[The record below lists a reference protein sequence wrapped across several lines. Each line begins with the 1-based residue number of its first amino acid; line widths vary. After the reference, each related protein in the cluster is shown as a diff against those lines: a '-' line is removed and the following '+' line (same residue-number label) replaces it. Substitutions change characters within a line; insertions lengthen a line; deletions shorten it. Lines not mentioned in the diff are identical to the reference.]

1 MFTHLHVHSHFSL
14 LDGLPKIGDLV
25 RRAKQ
30 MGMTSLALTDH
41 GAMHGAI
48 EFYNACR
55 SEGLNPILGFEAYMA
70 PDDLRGR
77 GGRESERPYHL
88 TLLAKNF
95 AGYRNLMKLTTIAHL
110 EGFYYKPRID
120 FATLEAHRE
129 GVVVLSGCVN
139 SEVAKNI
146 LAGSLPAAR
155 ETIERFRSVFQE
167 DYYLEIQRQEVHG
180 DSRYAEQREAV
191 NTGLLKLSEELGVPL
206 VATADSHYLLPEDA
220 EAQDILVCVETG
232 RTVGDANRL
241 DMRGIDLS
249 LQSED
254 SMRSIFADLPG
265 AIEATNEIAAK
276 IDIRIPLRQ
285 WAFPVFDIPQG
296 HTADSYLRHLAYE
309 GLAHEYRTA
318 LSDLPR
324 AQPQA
329 VERLEYELDIIARKE
344 YSSYFLVV
352 SDFAIWARKEGIVTT
367 TRGSAAGSLVAFSLG
382 ITAINPLDYQLP
394 FERFLNLERPL
405 PPDIDTDFA
414 DNRRDEVIAYVT
426 RKYGTDK
433 VAQIVTFGTMLAR
446 AAVRDVGRV
455 LGVPYGK
462 CDKIAKL
469 IPFGRQGFHMTIDD
483 ALRLSP
489 ELAAAYDT
497 DEETRRILQL
507 SRKVEGV
514 ARHASIHAAGV
525 VISPLPLTEYTPLRM
540 DTDTKIITTQYDMHS
555 VEETGLVKM
564 DFLGIRNLSILGAA
578 VTIVSKTK
586 GVSVDINHL
595 PLDDKKT
602 FHLLSEG
609 RTTGLFQLGGSGMT
623 KYLKELKPTKVE
635 DIMAMVALFRPGPM
649 ESIPEF
655 IRRKHDP
662 TLISYL
668 DDRLAEILS
677 ASYGV
682 ITYQDDVLLIAIK
695 IAGYTWQE
703 ADKLRKAMGKKIPHE
718 MAEQKEKFIEGC
730 SKSGLTSAKA
740 LKLWKLIEPF
750 AAYGFNKA
758 HAASYGMVAYQT
770 AYMKANFPVEYMAA
784 VMTAESGNIETIAE
798 AVGECKAMGI
808 TVLPPEVNESL
819 DGFTVIDEKTI
830 RFGLGGVKNLGSD
843 VIGKIIEERKTHG
856 KYTNLSDFISRTLV
870 RNFNKKSWEALV
882 KCGALDAFGERNQ
895 LLENT
900 DMILSLTRSFVRE
913 IDTAQNSLFG
923 ASGPRKLMLKLE
935 PARPANE
942 RDMLAWEKE
951 LLGLYITAHP
961 LDEYRD
967 TLNKFTSILSLKSSN
982 EEQSVIIGGLITQI
996 KTIITKKGEQMC
1008 FAALEDLTGSAELV
1022 VFPRVFADSRDLLAP
1037 DAMVKVWGKFHNEE
1051 GDAKILV
1058 DRLSRLTALQPQVA
1072 ASRPK
1077 GPHFVVTV
1085 PKNADPL
1092 VFRKLKTVFERY
1104 PGNVRVLLSV
1114 FSPHGAAKPIETDF
1128 RITDND
1134 QLKHEVAQILKQ

>member
-1 MFTHLHVHSHFSL
+1 
-14 LDGLPKIGDLV
+14 
-25 RRAKQ
+25 
-30 MGMTSLALTDH
+30 
-41 GAMHGAI
+41 
-48 EFYNACR
+48 
-55 SEGLNPILGFEAYMA
+55 
-70 PDDLRGR
+70 
-77 GGRESERPYHL
+77 
-88 TLLAKNF
+88 
-95 AGYRNLMKLTTIAHL
+95 
-110 EGFYYKPRID
+110 
-120 FATLEAHRE
+120 
-129 GVVVLSGCVN
+129 
-139 SEVAKNI
+139 
-146 LAGSLPAAR
+146 
-155 ETIERFRSVFQE
+155 
-167 DYYLEIQRQEVHG
+167 
-180 DSRYAEQREAV
+180 
-191 NTGLLKLSEELGVPL
+191 
-206 VATADSHYLLPEDA
+206 
-220 EAQDILVCVETG
+220 
-232 RTVGDANRL
+232 
-241 DMRGIDLS
+241 
-249 LQSED
+249 
-254 SMRSIFADLPG
+254 
-265 AIEATNEIAAK
+265 
-276 IDIRIPLRQ
+276 
-285 WAFPVFDIPQG
+285 
-296 HTADSYLRHLAYE
+296 
-309 GLAHEYRTA
+309 
-318 LSDLPR
+318 
-324 AQPQA
+324 
-329 VERLEYELDIIARKE
+329 
-344 YSSYFLVV
+344 
-352 SDFAIWARKEGIVTT
+352 
-367 TRGSAAGSLVAFSLG
+367 
-382 ITAINPLDYQLP
+382 
-394 FERFLNLERPL
+394 
-405 PPDIDTDFA
+405 
-414 DNRRDEVIAYVT
+414 
-426 RKYGTDK
+426 
-433 VAQIVTFGTMLAR
+433 
-446 AAVRDVGRV
+446 
-455 LGVPYGK
+455 
-462 CDKIAKL
+462 
-469 IPFGRQGFHMTIDD
+469 
-483 ALRLSP
+483 
-489 ELAAAYDT
+489 
-497 DEETRRILQL
+497 
-507 SRKVEGV
+507 
-514 ARHASIHAAGV
+514 
-525 VISPLPLTEYTPLRM
+525 
-540 DTDTKIITTQYDMHS
+540 
-555 VEETGLVKM
+555 
-564 DFLGIRNLSILGAA
+564 
-578 VTIVSKTK
+578 
-586 GVSVDINHL
+586 
-595 PLDDKKT
+595 
-602 FHLLSEG
+602 
-609 RTTGLFQLGGSGMT
+609 
-623 KYLKELKPTKVE
+623 
-635 DIMAMVALFRPGPM
+635 
-649 ESIPEF
+649 
-655 IRRKHDP
+655 
-662 TLISYL
+662 
-668 DDRLAEILS
+668 
-677 ASYGV
+677 
-682 ITYQDDVLLIAIK
+682 
-695 IAGYTWQE
+695 
-703 ADKLRKAMGKKIPHE
+703 
-718 MAEQKEKFIEGC
+718 
-730 SKSGLTSAKA
+730 
-740 LKLWKLIEPF
+740 LIEPF